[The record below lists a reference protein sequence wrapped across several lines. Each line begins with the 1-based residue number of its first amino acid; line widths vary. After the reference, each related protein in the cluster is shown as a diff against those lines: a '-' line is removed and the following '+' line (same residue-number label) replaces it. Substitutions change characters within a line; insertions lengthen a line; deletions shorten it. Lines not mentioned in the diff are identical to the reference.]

1 MLCDGDMRTAIE
13 LFDQMPRRN
22 LVTWNAMIAGYAKI
36 GEMGVARQ
44 LSEGSSDGWSCGYA
58 CQMGTQDQQDVQTPH
73 WYQAAG
79 YPPSPSIPSTPNSA
93 SSMSTVQQR
102 APDHSPLPSYG
113 QVSPAEAA
121 GIIGLL
127 KDKSI
132 DELRKIL
139 SDKEAYNAVLNSI
152 EQVKIQNNCQIIRTT
167 ELAAAQEKL
176 NDLEK
181 EKEETR
187 RLYAPDTLIRKLQ
200 GESPWEFA
208 GKESCTFFEKERAN
222 GGYCFA
228 DAMASADEGSEK
240 LHEQFLSGDIDL
252 QTFLSKYKKQRVIYH
267 QRSLLHLAAKTSL

>member
-1 MLCDGDMRTAIE
+1 MFRGL
-13 LFDQMPRRN
+13 
-22 LVTWNAMIAGYAKI
+22 W
-36 GEMGVARQ
+36 
-44 LSEGSSDGWSCGYA
+44 
-58 CQMGTQDQQDVQTPH
+58 GTQDQQDVQTPH
-73 WYQAAG
+73 WYQPAAG
-79 YPPSPSIPSTPNSA
+79 YPPSPSIPSTPNST

-152 EQVKIQNNCQIIRTT
+152 EQVKIQNNLRDELRKETIQLARENLEKEPRILELRNQCQIIRTT

-200 GESPWEFA
+200 
-208 GKESCTFFEKERAN
+208 
-222 GGYCFA
+222 

-252 QTFLSKYKKQRVIYH
+252 QTFLSKYKKQRLIYH
-267 QRSLLHLAAKTSL
+267 RRSLLHLAAKTSL